1 MKTFETKKLYYSIG
15 EVSKIVGLPA
25 YLLRAW
31 EDEFPQLSPARNPKG
46 NRIYTNKDIATILS
60 IKNLVYEQGYTAERA
75 KALMQKES
83 AEEPA
88 AKVDEQKLDELLK
101 ERQDPIKPTRVSAI
115 VQRQR
120 KMLLEMKQELEA
132 LLERFK

>member
-31 EDEFPQLSPARNPKG
+31 EDEFPQLAPSRNSKG
-46 NRIYTNKDIATILS
+46 NRIYTNKDVATILS

-75 KALMQKES
+75 KALLQH
-83 AEEPA
+83 EPQPEVEKQTQDA
-88 AKVDEQKLDELLK
+88 LK
-101 ERQDPIKPTRVSAI
+101 EYQPSVKPTRASAVI
-115 VQRQR
+115 QRER
-120 KMLLEMKQELEA
+120 KLLLEIKQELES

>member
-31 EDEFPQLSPARNPKG
+31 EDEFPQLAPSRNSKG
-46 NRIYTNKDIATILS
+46 NRIYMNKDIATILS

-75 KALMQKES
+75 KSLMLNEPKQEIETQSHDALKAYQPPPKS
-83 AEEPA
+83 
-88 AKVDEQKLDELLK
+88 
-101 ERQDPIKPTRVSAI
+101 TRASTI
-115 VQRQR
+115 VQRER
-120 KMLLEMKQELEA
+120 KLLLEIKQELES

>member
-31 EDEFPQLSPARNPKG
+31 EEEFPQLTPSRNAKG
-46 NRIYTNKDIATILS
+46 NRVYTNKDIATILS
-60 IKNLVYEQGYTAERA
+60 IKSLVYEQGYTAERA
-75 KALMQKES
+75 KTLLQHAPPPET
-83 AEEPA
+83 
-88 AKVDEQKLDELLK
+88 EQQTQTLLK
-101 ERQDPIKPTRVSAI
+101 DYQPSVKLTRATAVADRERKL
-115 VQRQR
+115 
-120 KMLLEMKQELEA
+120 LLEIKQELEN

>member
-31 EDEFPQLSPARNPKG
+31 EDEFPQLAPSRNSKG

-75 KALMQKES
+75 KALLQSNAQPE
-83 AEEPA
+83 AE
-88 AKVDEQKLDELLK
+88 KVQSVLNDYQ
-101 ERQDPIKPTRVSAI
+101 PSVKPTRAAAI
-115 VQRQR
+115 IQRER
-120 KMLLEMKQELEA
+120 KLLLEIKQELEN

>member
-31 EDEFPQLSPARNPKG
+31 EDEFPQLAPSRNSKG

-60 IKNLVYEQGYTAERA
+60 IKSLVYEQGYTAEKA
-75 KALMQKES
+75 KS
-83 AEEPA
+83 
-88 AKVDEQKLDELLK
+88 LLGQSPQPEV
-101 ERQDPIKPTRVSAI
+101 ERQTEDALKAHQSSVKATRVSAI

-120 KMLLEMKQELEA
+120 KLLLEMKRELEG
-132 LLERFK
+132 LIERFK